1 MSWSAGSAPPST
13 TWSVRREPRQ
23 DAAVFV
29 KPFRYERASSLAAA
43 AHALRAAGGGAKILA
58 GGQSL
63 LPMMNLGLLDLDAM
77 IDVSHVNEARGVTEE
92 DGYLRI
98 GALTRHHEL
107 LADPLVA
114 TRQPLLAAA
123 ARWVGSARV
132 RTRGTL
138 GGSLAHSDPAAELP
152 LAMTALGA
160 TYDVTDGATTRIV
173 RADEFHV
180 SYFTADLADDELI
193 ASVQVPTLGPGWGWG
208 FQEVSRRPGD
218 FAIVAAAAL
227 VRLGGGE
234 IVESRLA
241 LAGVSE
247 RPRRLGAIESAVT
260 GARAADLAERI
271 TAIEGIDPVTD
282 TSATAGHRHH
292 LARVLSIRALTDAC
306 RRAEETA

>member
-1 MSWSAGSAPPST
+1 M
-13 TWSVRREPRQ
+13 
-23 DAAVFV
+23 FV
-29 KPFRYERASSLAAA
+29 KPFRYERAGNLAEAA
-43 AHALRAAGGGAKILA
+43 QALRAAEGGAKVLA

-77 IDVSHVNEARGVTEE
+77 IDVSHVAEARGVSQQ
-92 DGYLRI
+92 DGSLRI
-98 GALTRHHEL
+98 GALTRHREL
-107 LADPLVA
+107 QADPLVNA
-114 TRQPLLAAA
+114 QQPLLAAA
-123 ARWVGSARV
+123 AGWVGSSRIRA
-132 RTRGTL
+132 RGTL

-160 TYDVTDGATTRIV
+160 TYEITDGTTTRAV

-180 SYFTADLADDELI
+180 SYFSTDLADDELL
-193 ASVQVPTLGPGWGWG
+193 ASIEVPTLGPGWGWG

-227 VRLGGGE
+227 VRLAGGE

-247 RPRRLGAIESAVT
+247 RPKRLGAVESSVT
-260 GARAADLAERI
+260 GARAADLADRI
-271 TAIEGIDPVTD
+271 GPIEGLDPVTD
-282 TSATAGHRHH
+282 TSATADHRRR

-306 RRAEETA
+306 RRAGEAA